1 MRQGRQLAHNVQKK
15 TGMQKPWA
23 WEEVLLQIAKDNK
36 ASLQRLSE
44 LIRKFEQAARR
55 DSEEHNRE

>member
-1 MRQGRQLAHNVQKK
+1 MAHNVQKK